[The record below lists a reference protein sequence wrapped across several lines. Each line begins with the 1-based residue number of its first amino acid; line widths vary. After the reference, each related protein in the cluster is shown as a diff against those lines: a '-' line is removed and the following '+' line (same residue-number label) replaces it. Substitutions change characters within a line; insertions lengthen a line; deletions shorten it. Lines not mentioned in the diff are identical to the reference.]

1 MQEMANKNSTA
12 PRFFIQLDY
21 THLRN
26 DQKDQARKL
35 IQEIQVHLVDESKK
49 DLNQLLELLDST
61 VEKLKKNC
69 TSLEMLKDHKARHS
83 EVKSQ
88 QSNWQGRIIPIKKKF
103 EYIKSWDGD
112 GDAGEIE
119 GLTEDDL
126 KKVDQLDEAWK
137 NFLQGM
143 WDANQVITRN
153 FSEQKAEMENQIGD
167 LKSEVTENLRNFLKE
182 QPKTIENKTAA
193 DLQENRRAQD
203 KIEEFRV
210 SC

>member
-1 MQEMANKNSTA
+1 
-12 PRFFIQLDY
+12 
-21 THLRN
+21 
-26 DQKDQARKL
+26 
-35 IQEIQVHLVDESKK
+35 
-49 DLNQLLELLDST
+49 
-61 VEKLKKNC
+61 
-69 TSLEMLKDHKARHS
+69 
-83 EVKSQ
+83 
-88 QSNWQGRIIPIKKKF
+88 
-103 EYIKSWDGD
+103 
-112 GDAGEIE
+112 
-119 GLTEDDL
+119 
-126 KKVDQLDEAWK
+126 
-137 NFLQGM
+137 M